1 VLPIQGTWSIFQLV
15 RTAQIAHSGS
25 AVRLNFPLQTST
37 SIAGHTIDQSNGK
50 MVSFDL
56 SGAGAEL
63 LPPDGFSG
71 LTCVSTV
78 VKAQ

>member
-1 VLPIQGTWSIFQLV
+1 MWSLFQLA
-15 RTAQIAHSGS
+15 RTAQITRSGS

-50 MVSFDL
+50 VVSFDL
-56 SGAGAEL
+56 SGPGAEL
-63 LPPDGFSG
+63 LPADSFSG